1 MTPRFE
7 VQSFE
12 QVPAGPGTVLLR
24 IAGRWVGPARERL
37 PTPLLLV
44 DDGRRTHRLSVLPG
58 PDDVAPM
65 VGPDGPPWRGAF
77 SASAALVAGGRLAF
91 ALEAGRGVIVDLP
104 RPTGHRG
111 AALAPA
117 PTSAPA
123 PAPAAAPLPDPESGR
138 GRGGGFRRRGRGTDD
153 EPRPTFDA
161 AELARASDVAALH
174 ARLAEER
181 AAREDADRRA
191 AEAHA
196 IAQRAATDAQR
207 AADVAAWAEAA
218 RVGAVDALTDERMRA
233 SERVAAEDE
242 RSREH
247 RER

>member
-44 DDGRRTHRLSVLPG
+44 DDGRRTHRLSGLPG

-104 RPTGHRG
+104 RPTGRGG
-111 AALAPA
+111 AALVP
-117 PTSAPA
+117 APA
-123 PAPAAAPLPDPESGR
+123 PAPASPPAPAAAAAPVPLPDPESGR

-161 AELARASDVAALH
+161 ADLARASDLAALQ

-191 AEAHA
+191 A
-196 IAQRAATDAQR
+196 
-207 AADVAAWAEAA
+207 
-218 RVGAVDALTDERMRA
+218 
-233 SERVAAEDE
+233 
-242 RSREH
+242 
-247 RER
+247 